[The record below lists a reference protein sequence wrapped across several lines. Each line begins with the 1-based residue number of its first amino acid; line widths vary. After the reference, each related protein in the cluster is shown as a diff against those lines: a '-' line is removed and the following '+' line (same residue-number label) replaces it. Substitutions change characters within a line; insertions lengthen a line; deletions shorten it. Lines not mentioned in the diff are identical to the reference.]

1 MSYKINTQNTK
12 SKSMK
17 VSHGG
22 KKMQQSDQNT
32 DELEFLSKERLMM
45 LIPGSCCLN
54 SAASELI
61 RACYYA
67 SYQSLFTQRLKTDP
81 FDGMA
86 RWLTSIVRFLVH
98 AKSVV
103 RILHPASKILST
115 TQCCH
120 PKSEGLSSLSP
131 WNLCFPL
138 VLESVSTSA
147 EHILQ

>member
-1 MSYKINTQNTK
+1 M
-12 SKSMK
+12 
-17 VSHGG
+17 VA
-22 KKMQQSDQNT
+22 KKMQQSVQST
-32 DELEFLSKERLMM
+32 DELESLSKERLTM

-61 RACYYA
+61 RARYYA

-81 FDGMA
+81 FNGMA
-86 RWLTSIVRFLVH
+86 RWLTSIVRFFMR

-103 RILHPASKILST
+103 CILHPVSKILST

-131 WNLCFPL
+131 RNLCFPL
-138 VLESVSTSA
+138 ILKSVSTSA